1 MPFHKL
7 HCDLALENGLL
18 LERHDCGK
26 SEAFVPDWVEMGIR
40 AWNPAQ
46 TTNDLKAIKQKY
58 VGKLAICGG
67 WDNLKYD
74 ASEEDELRE
83 ALIEYVDTFAP
94 GGGFTYMAMG
104 GGPKDDPK
112 AERRR
117 EIIKDVYWNYAH
129 DYYKTHG

>member
-1 MPFHKL
+1 M
-7 HCDLALENGLL
+7 E
-18 LERHDCGK
+18 
-26 SEAFVPDWVEMGIR
+26 
-40 AWNPAQ
+40 PAQ

-117 EIIKDVYWNYAH
+117 GDHQGRLLELRPRLLQDPRMIPVGARRP
-129 DYYKTHG
+129 